1 MDKSKIKTILML
13 IVVIIMANSLV
24 YYVTEQN
31 KEQRVEIALNDK
43 INSLQMH
50 YEILLHHQKIAAD
63 TAYSTTLA
71 LIPNFIE
78 IYTKIQTATEKE
90 KIILREKL
98 YKSLKVKYKMLKR
111 KGVLQYHFLLPN
123 NISFLRMHKPSK
135 FGDDLTDI
143 REDFKYT
150 NETKKPIRGFVQGRV
165 AHGFRNTYPIISKN
179 GVHLGA
185 MEISYS
191 SDNFQNYLTNI
202 SKIHTHFLVDKDIFD
217 VKTWNRDDLV
227 LKYVQSNESEKFML
241 AINGAQS
248 KKKCIIENNNIIKKI
263 KQEIEVNMKKG
274 KKFALYTF
282 NDMSVV
288 NIVSFYPI
296 KNLSNTKTLAW
307 IVSYEKSD
315 FIYNTLKGNIIVR
328 IISFIIFLIFG
339 YLIYKQISIQQM
351 IKKDHLLL
359 NDVLNS
365 TDDIMFA
372 TDFVTVTFA
381 NRKFKEFFNVIDEDE
396 FNSIINK
403 DLLKL
408 FIATDGCLHAGLL
421 KEKELF
427 STLMTRTSQ
436 DERVVAILDKSLNQK
451 VFNINITKT
460 NYNNNSDYLITLTDI
475 TKLKEKEIKIQ
486 RKAYIDGLTQ
496 IYNRNKFD
504 EISQNELKRDIRY
517 KIDLSIAI
525 IDIDHFKD
533 FNDKHGHL
541 IGDEILI
548 MLAQNINSHVR
559 DTDTFARWGGEEF
572 VILFPETNKDSVKII
587 CEKFR
592 VSIEKLLHPQAG
604 GITAS
609 FGVTQYEADDTLET
623 MFKRCDDALYE
634 AKASGRNMVCVN

>member
-1 MDKSKIKTILML
+1 MDKNKIK
-13 IVVIIMANSLV
+13 IIMILTIIIIIANSLV

-31 KEQRVEIALNDK
+31 KKQRVEIALNDK
-43 INSLQMH
+43 INSLQVH

-63 TAYSTTLA
+63 TAYATTLA

-78 IYTKIQTATEKE
+78 IYTKIQTASEKE

-98 YKSLKVKYKMLKR
+98 YKSLKVKYEMLKR

-143 REDFKYT
+143 REDFNYT
-150 NETKKPIRGFVQGRV
+150 NKTKKPISGFVQGRV
-165 AHGFRNTYPIISKN
+165 AHGFRNVYPIFGGN
-179 GVHLGA
+179 GLYLGA
-185 MEISYS
+185 MEISFS
-191 SDNFQNYLTNI
+191 SDNFQKYLTNI
-202 SKIHTHFLVDKDIFD
+202 SKIHTHFIVDKDIFD
-217 VKTWNRDDLV
+217 VKTWDRDDLV
-227 LKYVQSNESEKFML
+227 LKYVPCNESEDFL
-241 AINGAQS
+241 LTVNSTQS
-248 KKKCIIENNNIIKKI
+248 QKRCLVENNNLIEKI
-263 KQEIEVNMKKG
+263 KPDIKINMKKG
-274 KKFALYTF
+274 NKFALYTV
-282 NDMSVV
+282 S
-288 NIVSFYPI
+288 NINEVDIISFYPI
-296 KNLSNTKTLAW
+296 KNITNTKTLAW

-315 FIYNTLKGNIIVR
+315 FIYNTIKGNLIVR

-372 TDFVTVTFA
+372 TDFITVTFA
-381 NRKFKEFFNVIDEDE
+381 NRKFREFFNVVDEAE
-396 FNSIINK
+396 FNKIINK

-408 FIATDGCLHAGLL
+408 FIPMDGCLHAGLL
-421 KEKELF
+421 KENELF
-427 STLMTRTSQ
+427 SILLTRTSQ

-460 NYNNNSDYLITLTDI
+460 NYNDNGDYLITLTDI

-496 IYNRNKFD
+496 VYNRNKFD

-517 KIDLSIAI
+517 KRDLSIAI
-525 IDIDHFKD
+525 IDIDHFKS

-572 VILFPETNKDSVKII
+572 VILFPETNKDNVKTI
-587 CEKFR
+587 CEKLR

-604 GITAS
+604 GVTAS